1 MTAATKWLTA
11 EVVNAIHDRGI
22 EQYGGIPGELREGA
36 IEGVLARVMYRFV
49 YAEDPSAP
57 NLIDI
62 AAFYAFAI
70 ATGHPYN
77 KGNKRTAGIAMV
89 VFLDM
94 NGYRLTADQ
103 KDFEETML
111 AVAAQ
116 EIDYP
121 ALTAWLADKIAPLV
135 V

>member
-57 NLIDI
+57 
-62 AAFYAFAI
+62 
-70 ATGHPYN
+70 
-77 KGNKRTAGIAMV
+77 
-89 VFLDM
+89 
-94 NGYRLTADQ
+94 
-103 KDFEETML
+103 
-111 AVAAQ
+111 
-116 EIDYP
+116 
-121 ALTAWLADKIAPLV
+121 LV
-135 V
+135 

>member
-11 EVVNAIHDRGI
+11 EVVNAIHDRAI
-22 EQYGGIPGELREGA
+22 EQYGGIPGEIREGA
-36 IEGVLARVMYRFV
+36 IEGVLARVMYRFL
-49 YAEDPSAP
+49 YAEDSSSL
-57 NLIDI
+57 NII
-62 AAFYAFAI
+62 EGAAFYAFAI
-70 ATGHPYN
+70 ATGHAYY
-77 KGNKRTAGIAMV
+77 KANKRTAGIAMV
-89 VFLDM
+89 TFLSM

-103 KDFEETML
+103 QEFEETML
-111 AVAAQ
+111 AVAAK